1 MSTLVHKKLFINI
14 TSQYGTTSV
23 CVLLRQTAEE
33 KRGLICCSRV
43 VTGKGCISVV
53 VIGFINRKMTTVV

>member
-1 MSTLVHKKLFINI
+1 MAQLL
-14 TSQYGTTSV
+14 SV
-23 CVLLRQTAEE
+23 CYLGKLQIKEWIYLL
-33 KRGLICCSRV
+33 LSV